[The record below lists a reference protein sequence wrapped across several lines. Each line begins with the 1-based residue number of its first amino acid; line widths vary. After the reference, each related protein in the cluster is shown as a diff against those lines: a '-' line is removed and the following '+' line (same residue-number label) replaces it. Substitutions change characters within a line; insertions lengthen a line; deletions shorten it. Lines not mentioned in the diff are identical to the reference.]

1 MRDKA
6 AAASLAAPKAT
17 GTTGATSKI
26 GSNANGGRLGGRAAR
41 AAGRAGKG
49 ASGQGAKQTGEVGG
63 ADAVRHQLL
72 CRGDLAAGQR
82 LVDPAAATCVN
93 QCLAMCIKASL
104 LDCWCVHGLRL
115 SSTFLLANPLTA
127 GWLQVDARRAERAER
142 AKLKGNEAFKAGRYM
157 DAIKAYSEA
166 LQLQPNHPV
175 YASNRAMAYLKIF
188 RWGPLPL
195 GLLIARL
202 ACCSASS

>member
-1 MRDKA
+1 
-6 AAASLAAPKAT
+6 
-17 GTTGATSKI
+17 
-26 GSNANGGRLGGRAAR
+26 
-41 AAGRAGKG
+41 
-49 ASGQGAKQTGEVGG
+49 
-63 ADAVRHQLL
+63 
-72 CRGDLAAGQR
+72 
-82 LVDPAAATCVN
+82 
-93 QCLAMCIKASL
+93 MCITAWL
-104 LDCWCVHGLRL
+104 LVRAWFAFEQHFPPCQ
-115 SSTFLLANPLTA
+115 SSPD
-127 GWLQVDARRAERAER
+127 GWLQVDARRADRAER

>member
-1 MRDKA
+1 MTFGV
-6 AAASLAAPKAT
+6 LV
-17 GTTGATSKI
+17 
-26 GSNANGGRLGGRAAR
+26 RAWFAFEQHLPPCQ
-41 AAGRAGKG
+41 
-49 ASGQGAKQTGEVGG
+49 S
-63 ADAVRHQLL
+63 RH
-72 CRGDLAAGQR
+72 
-82 LVDPAAATCVN
+82 
-93 QCLAMCIKASL
+93 
-104 LDCWCVHGLRL
+104 
-115 SSTFLLANPLTA
+115 

-202 ACCSASS
+202 ACCSAS